1 MPSARGPGNSG
12 SPDPV
17 QISLISPGPMIGK
30 SLRSYRIEAKLG
42 AGGMG
47 VVYKALDSRLG
58 RTAAIKVLS
67 ATALSAE
74 RERRFVQE
82 AKAAS
87 SLNHPNIVT
96 IYDVDTQEVDGKPLQ
111 YIAMEYVAGET
122 LDHLI
127 GKKGLRVRDVLKYAV
142 QIADALAAA
151 HAAGIVHRD
160 LKPSNVIV
168 SSQGVV
174 KILDFGLAKLSETE
188 EADAYAE
195 TMHGEGSPLTE
206 EGTIMGTAAYM
217 SPEQADGKP
226 VDSRSDVFSFGS
238 LLYEMATGQRA
249 FPGGSKL
256 SSLSAVLYKD
266 PQPASHAVAEIP
278 LELDRII
285 ARCLKKDPE
294 RRWQTMAD
302 VKVAL
307 EELRDEL
314 DASNFSGVIQVPKAP
329 SMPHTRLWAGLGIL
343 AGVLLGIA
351 LSFTYQQKF
360 SRPQE
365 PPSFQ
370 RLTFRRGDVTS
381 AKFAPGESVVYSA
394 EWDGAPSTLFSA
406 QPGNREGQ
414 ALPLPSARVLAI
426 SPRGEMAI
434 LLGGGDV
441 GTLARVPFGG
451 GSPRPVLEGVS
462 GADWGPEG
470 DSLAV
475 VRAVGGKFRLE
486 YPTGTVLYETE
497 KRPPMMPRVSAD
509 GKLVAFFDFDVEVGD
524 YALCIIGTN
533 HPRQVLSHGWRAIGA
548 LNWSHDNREIWFSG
562 GQPGGDPALYAVTLS
577 GAQRLITQTGG
588 MIVMQDV
595 ARDGRVLLSTVNSR
609 LGILYAPPSGAALRD
624 LSWLDSSL
632 IYEISND
639 ARSIVFVELSNGQ
652 GRNSAIYL
660 RKTDG
665 SPAIQLGYG
674 NRPSLS
680 PDGKWVACIH
690 NEGDRSRLMLLP
702 TGPGESE
709 FAKIEDIH
717 FDGVEWF
724 PDNRRILFTGN
735 ETGHKTRTW
744 IYDLESNK
752 TTPITPEGT
761 QGMRVSP
768 DGKSFIT
775 VDPHKLLITAVNGG
789 NSQAIA
795 DLQPGE
801 TAVRWSGDGRYLFL
815 QQHEATDIK
824 ISRLELATL
833 RKNPWLVVKVP
844 EPGATFFGPFALS
857 ADGKACATTFQR
869 DLANLFLVRGLK

>member
-1 MPSARGPGNSG
+1 
-12 SPDPV
+12 
-17 QISLISPGPMIGK
+17 MIGK

-47 VVYKALDSRLG
+47 VVYKAVDSRLG
-58 RTAAIKVLS
+58 RTAAIKILS
-67 ATALSAE
+67 TTALSPE

-96 IYDVDTQEVDGKPLQ
+96 IYDVDTQAVDGKPLM

-127 GKKGLRVRDVLKYAV
+127 GKKGLRIRDVLKYAI

-151 HAAGIVHRD
+151 HGAGIVHRD

-168 SSQGVV
+168 TPQGVV
-174 KILDFGLAKLSETE
+174 KILDFGLAKLSEASQ
-188 EADAYAE
+188 ADAYAE

-206 EGTIMGTAAYM
+206 EGMILGTAAYM

-238 LLYEMATGQRA
+238 VLYEMATGQRA
-249 FPGGSKL
+249 FSGGSKL

-266 PQPASHAVAEIP
+266 PQPASQAVAEVP
-278 LELDRII
+278 AELDRII
-285 ARCLKKDPE
+285 GRCLKKDPE

-307 EELRDEL
+307 EELHDEME
-314 DASNFSGVIQVPKAP
+314 ASNFSVATRIMGVRRPP
-329 SMPHTRLWAGLGIL
+329 RTRLWAGLGVL

-351 LSFTYQQKF
+351 LSLTYQQKF
-360 SRPQE
+360 SRPAE

-381 AKFAPGESVVYSA
+381 AKFAPGETVVYSA

-406 QPGNREGQ
+406 QPGNREAQ
-414 ALPLPSARVLAI
+414 ALALPSARVLAI
-426 SPRGEMAI
+426 SQRGEMAI

-451 GSPRPVLEGVS
+451 GSPREVLEGVS
-462 GADWGPEG
+462 GADWGPDG

-486 YPTGTVLYETE
+486 YPIGTVLYETE

-509 GKLVAFFDFDVEVGD
+509 GRLVAFFDFDVEVGD
-524 YALCIIGTN
+524 YALCIIGPN
-533 HPRQVLSHGWRAIGA
+533 HPRQVLSRGWRAIGA
-548 LNWSHDNREIWFSG
+548 LNWSPDNREIWFSG

-577 GAQRLITQTGG
+577 GVQRLVTQTGG

-595 ARDGRVLLSTVNSR
+595 ARDGRVLLSAVNSR
-609 LGILYAPPSGAALRD
+609 LGILYLPPNGAPQRD

-632 IYEISND
+632 IYELSND
-639 ARSIVFVELSNGQ
+639 GQSIVFVELSNGQ
-652 GRNSAIYL
+652 GRNSALYL

-665 SPAIQLGYG
+665 SPAVQLGYG

-690 NEGDRSRLMLLP
+690 HEGDRSRLMFLP
-702 TGPGESE
+702 TGPGESQ
-709 FAKIEDIH
+709 FAKIEGLH

-724 PDNRRILFTGN
+724 PDNKRILFTGN
-735 ETGHKTRTW
+735 ETGHQIRTW

-752 TTPITPEGT
+752 TMPVTPEGT
-761 QGMRVSP
+761 RGTQVSP
-768 DGKSFIT
+768 DGNWFIT
-775 VDPHKLLITAVNGG
+775 VDLHKLLMTPVKGG
-789 NSQAIA
+789 NSKAVI
-795 DLQPGE
+795 DLQNGE
-801 TAVRWSGDGRYLFL
+801 RVARWSGDGRYIFL
-815 QQHEATDIK
+815 QQREPAGIK
-824 ISRLELATL
+824 VSRLEIASH
-833 RKNPWLVVKVP
+833 RKEPWLVIKVP
-844 EPGATFFGPFALS
+844 EPGATFFGPLALS

>member
-1 MPSARGPGNSG
+1 
-12 SPDPV
+12 
-17 QISLISPGPMIGK
+17 MIGK

-47 VVYKALDSRLG
+47 VVYKAVDSRLG

-67 ATALSAE
+67 TNALSAE
-74 RERRFVQE
+74 RERRFIQE

-87 SLNHPNIVT
+87 SLNHPNIIT
-96 IYDVDTQEVDGKPLQ
+96 IYDVDTQEIDGKPLQ

-127 GKKGLRVRDVLKYAV
+127 GKKGLRVRDVLKYAI

-168 SSQGVV
+168 TPQGVV

-195 TMHGEGSPLTE
+195 TMHGEGAPLTE

-238 LLYEMATGQRA
+238 VLYEMATGQRA

-266 PQPASHAVAEIP
+266 PQPASQAVAEIP
-278 LELDRII
+278 PELDRVI

-314 DASNFSGVIQVPKAP
+314 DASNFSGVISVPKPPRAP
-329 SMPHTRLWAGLGIL
+329 HSRLWAGLGVL

-351 LSFTYQQKF
+351 LSFTYEQKF
-360 SRPQE
+360 SRPPE

-370 RLTFRRGDVTS
+370 RLTFRRGDVSS
-381 AKFAPGESVVYSA
+381 AKFAPGDTVVYSA
-394 EWDGAPSTLFSA
+394 EWDGASSTLFSA

-434 LLGGGDV
+434 LLGGEDV

-462 GADWGPEG
+462 GADWGPDGE
-470 DSLAV
+470 SLAV

-486 YPTGTVLYETE
+486 YPPGTVLYETE

-509 GKLVAFFDFDVEVGD
+509 GKLVAFFDFDMEVGD
-524 YALCIIGTN
+524 YALCVIGPN
-533 HPRQVLSHGWRAIGA
+533 RPRQVLSRGWRAIGA

-562 GQPGGDPALYAVTLS
+562 GQPGADPAMYAVTLS

-609 LGILYAPPSGAALRD
+609 LGILYAPPNGAALRD

-639 ARSIVFVELSNGQ
+639 AQSIVFVELSNGQ

-660 RKTDG
+660 RRTDG

-690 NEGDRSRLMLLP
+690 HEGDRSRLMLLP

-709 FAKIEDIH
+709 FAKIEGIH

-724 PDNRRILFTGN
+724 PDNKRILFTGN

-752 TTPITPEGT
+752 TVPVTPEGT
-761 QGMRVSP
+761 RGMRVSP
-768 DGKSFIT
+768 DGRWFIT
-775 VDPHKLLITAVNGG
+775 VDPHKLLMTPVSGG
-789 NSQAIA
+789 TPQAIA
-795 DLQPGE
+795 ELQPGE
-801 TAVRWSGDGRYLFL
+801 SAVRWSADGRYLFL
-815 QQHEATDIK
+815 QQREPPSIK
-824 ISRLELATL
+824 ISRLELASHS
-833 RKNPWLVVKVP
+833 KQPWLVVKVP
-844 EPGATFFGPFALS
+844 EPGATFFGPLALS